1 MCKGYMRLYLY
12 KIQSGVTFYL
22 QNIHTYCYIHTAEV
36 TIDGYQNC
44 SMTCWCYCN
53 ATGLPDMSWQTC
65 VTMKHFP
72 HSWPFVRGIHR
83 FPIYKEPVIRRFGVF
98 FVVSLNKQSGCW
110 WFESQWLSCDV
121 IAMTIITPPTADV
134 SLFSANQV
142 WHSPTPLFPNWFP
155 WSDYTN
161 YSDILSSDWIPFY

>member
-1 MCKGYMRLYLY
+1 MITYKTIKWIYTVFMMCKGYMRLYLY

-53 ATGLPDMSWQTC
+53 ATGLPDMSRPTC

-83 FPIYKEPVIRRFGVF
+83 FPIYKEPVIRSFGVF
-98 FVVSLNKQSGCW
+98 FVVSLNKQSGSPKYLAELRGPKARVQPERRLCCRICRKA
-110 WFESQWLSCDV
+110 ESNCLPHHRRFCNVSMLS
-121 IAMTIITPPTADV
+121 A
-134 SLFSANQV
+134 
-142 WHSPTPLFPNWFP
+142 
-155 WSDYTN
+155 
-161 YSDILSSDWIPFY
+161 